1 MRWSSSSVSYH
12 AACHDGHPP
21 PVNKYGRPR
30 TTSPATMT
38 TIMDQTPAHGIHAGR
53 DVKIMHANQRSS
65 YINTVVTAWT
75 CAERQSP
82 PRPYSPTKV
91 HSLQIA
97 AVDTAIYLCQRYIGH
112 VRCPVTIATKD
123 FSALITLTYF
133 YIYICI
139 HNVPLRDVCDV
150 KSRGWRKL
158 KRDTKVT
165 KQY

>member
-1 MRWSSSSVSYH
+1 
-12 AACHDGHPP
+12 
-21 PVNKYGRPR
+21 
-30 TTSPATMT
+30 
-38 TIMDQTPAHGIHAGR
+38 MDLR
-53 DVKIMHANQRSS
+53 RKVKSAK
-65 YINTVVTAWT
+65 TL
-75 CAERQSP
+75 
-82 PRPYSPTKV
+82 YSPTKV